1 MNILANSEFMAPV
14 DEPGLLDMCQRLIR
28 LQSYTGDEGRMAAEV
43 RKTMQAL
50 GYSRAWID
58 EFGNVVGEIRGK
70 LPGPSILFDGHIDTV
85 DVTDAAEWDVPHS
98 KE

>member
-58 EFGNVVGEIRGK
+58 
-70 LPGPSILFDGHIDTV
+70 
-85 DVTDAAEWDVPHS
+85 
-98 KE
+98 